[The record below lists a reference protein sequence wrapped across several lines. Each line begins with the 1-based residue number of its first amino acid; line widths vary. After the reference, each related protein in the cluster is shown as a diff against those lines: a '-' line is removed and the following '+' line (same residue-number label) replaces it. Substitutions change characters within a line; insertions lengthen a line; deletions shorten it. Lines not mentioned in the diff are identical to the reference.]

1 MTGHD
6 NGISARRQRPE
17 RGPLGLVLVH
27 GGAFG
32 SAVRD
37 TQGLGRAGALASTE
51 ASVVGALST
60 LAHWLGPLGDGVLGL
75 L

>member
-6 NGISARRQRPE
+6 NGISARRQRPQ

-32 SAVRD
+32 RAVRE
-37 TQGLGRAGALASTE
+37 TQGLRRAGALASAR

-60 LAHWLGPLGDGVLGL
+60 LAHCLRPLRAGVLGL